1 MTPTKP
7 NRATARPNLQVTG
20 PDTRE
25 AKPGG
30 KGALFRA
37 LVKAGADPEAAY
49 NAEAGVG
56 SMAAENVVAQLGAQM
71 QVGFTELKQV
81 CRENAERLAEH
92 SRKLDAQTE
101 AGIARDRKV
110 EILAAEVS
118 GLKEILA
125 AELSGLKEALAAEV
139 SGLKAVS
146 SAEVSGLKEV
156 SGAQMGAVRRELRLV
171 WGALG
176 ILVTVLLAVF
186 GFLFTR

>member
-20 PDTRE
+20 PDARE
-25 AKPGG
+25 TKPGG
-30 KGALFRA
+30 NGALFRA

-49 NAEAGVG
+49 NAEAEVG
-56 SMAAENVVAQLGAQM
+56 SMAPENVVGQLGAQM
-71 QVGFTELKQV
+71 QVGFMELKQV

-92 SRKLDAQTE
+92 SRKLDALTE
-101 AGIARDRKV
+101 AGIVRDRKV
-110 EILAAEVS
+110 EVLAV
-118 GLKEILA
+118 
-125 AELSGLKEALAAEV
+125 EV
-139 SGLKAVS
+139 SGLKAVLGV
-146 SAEVSGLKEV
+146 EVSGLKEV

-186 GFLFTR
+186 GVLFTR